1 MEKSNNKKM
10 NKLNIQKIF
19 SIQNFKHIKDHKF
32 EICLNLTFGKKNDLE
47 ISFIFDVLNETID
60 DLINDIKNEINKQL
74 IGFHNELNNLINIIS
89 YKKINKKNI
98 IKTEKRKFLVCNEKN
113 VCICDDN
120 DCPRNK

>member
-1 MEKSNNKKM
+1 M

-19 SIQNFKHIKDHKF
+19 SIQKFKYIKDHKF
-32 EICLNLTFGKKNDLE
+32 EMSVNLTFGKKNDLE

-98 IKTEKRKFLVCNEKN
+98 IKTEKRKF
-113 VCICDDN
+113 
-120 DCPRNK
+120 